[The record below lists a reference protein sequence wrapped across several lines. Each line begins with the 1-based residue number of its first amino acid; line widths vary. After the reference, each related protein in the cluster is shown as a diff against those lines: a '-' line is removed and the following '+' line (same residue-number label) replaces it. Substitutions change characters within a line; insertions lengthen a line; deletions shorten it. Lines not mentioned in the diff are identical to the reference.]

1 MNKIDIIK
9 RLFFNYTK
17 KHINKIILSVFFA
30 LLVAGSTSAIAYLLD
45 PAIKKIF
52 IEKDQA
58 LIIIIPI
65 FIIVAF
71 AVKGFSLYVAKVL
84 MIGVSEEVR
93 KDLQCDML
101 NNLVEADTKLID
113 GKHTGKFISNITNDV
128 SHITNLIST
137 AVLNIFKDS
146 LTLIGL
152 LIVMF
157 FQNWKLSLV
166 ALIMIPLATF
176 AARTLGKR
184 IGKVATEQML
194 RAGILNTY
202 LIELFKNHKL
212 IKIFQQEKYE
222 KIRAEKF
229 INDVKEK
236 TIKIATVYV
245 RSSPIM
251 ETLTGIM
258 IAVLIFYS
266 GKLVLKNEIDINNFF
281 SFLAAMMLAYQPV
294 RSLATLNI
302 TISQGLSAAKRI
314 LPVIDEKSELVQNK
328 DDSEIKVDTGNI
340 EFKNVSF
347 KYEKKNEIDIN
358 NFFSF
363 LAAMMLAYQPVR
375 SLATLNI
382 TISQGLSAAT
392 RILPIIDE
400 KSELQENKNST
411 EIKVNAGDVEF
422 KNVSFKYEK
431 ERKNNT
437 LNSVNIKMLGGKMTS
452 IVGHSGAGKST
463 ILNLI
468 PRFYDAISGD
478 IEIDNQSI
486 YNCTISSLRKNISL
500 VSQDTTLFDDTIR
513 NNIAYANLG
522 ASQKEIEE
530 AAKYSYASEFIEKL
544 PNKYETI
551 IGENGTRLS
560 GGEKQRLSIARAML
574 KKSQIILL
582 DEATSS
588 LDAET
593 ENKIQDAIN
602 FLTKDR
608 TTIVIA
614 HRLSTIL
621 NSDKIYVIDAGTVV
635 GEGTHD
641 QLLANSKVYKNF
653 YEKQI
658 KKV

>member
-1 MNKIDIIK
+1 MKKIDILK
-9 RLFFNYTK
+9 RLYFEYTR
-17 KHINKIILSVFFA
+17 KHLKQLLLSLFFA
-30 LLVAGSTSAIAYLLD
+30 LFVAGSTSAIAYLLD
-45 PAIKKIF
+45 PAIEKIF
-52 IEKDQA
+52 IEKDQTLMVIIPL
-58 LIIIIPI
+58 LIII
-65 FIIVAF
+65 AF
-71 AVKGFSLYVAKVL
+71 ATKGLSLYMAKVL
-84 MIGVSEEVR
+84 MIGVAEEVR
-93 KDLQCDML
+93 KDMQCDML
-101 NNLVEADTKLID
+101 GNLISADTALIE
-113 GKHTGKFISNITNDV
+113 GKHTGKFISILANDV
-128 SHITNLIST
+128 THITNLVSVAI
-137 AVLNIFKDS
+137 LNLFKDS
-146 LTLIGL
+146 LTLVGL
-152 LIVMF
+152 LVVMF
-157 FQNWKLSLV
+157 LQNWKL
-166 ALIMIPLATF
+166 ALIAIIMIPLASF
-176 AARTLGKR
+176 AAKTLGKR

-194 RAGILNTY
+194 KAGILNTY

-222 KIRAEKF
+222 NQRAEKF

-236 TIKIATVYV
+236 SKKISTIFV

-258 IAVLIFYS
+258 IAILIFYS
-266 GKLVLKNEIDINNFF
+266 GKLVLKNEIDVNNFF

-294 RSLATLNI
+294 RSLATVNI
-302 TISQGLSAAKRI
+302 AISQGLSAAIRI
-314 LPVIDEKSELVQNK
+314 LPVIDEKSKLTENK
-328 DDSEIKVDTGNI
+328 HDLEIKVNKGDI

-347 KYEKKNEIDIN
+347 KYDNRD
-358 NFFSF
+358 
-363 LAAMMLAYQPVR
+363 
-375 SLATLNI
+375 
-382 TISQGLSAAT
+382 
-392 RILPIIDE
+392 
-400 KSELQENKNST
+400 
-411 EIKVNAGDVEF
+411 
-422 KNVSFKYEK
+422 K
-431 ERKNNT
+431 ETTKPT
-437 LNSVNIKMLGGKMTS
+437 LNSVSLKILGNKMTS

-468 PRFYDAISGD
+468 PRFYDINSGD
-478 IEIDNQSI
+478 ILIDSQSV
-486 YNCTISSLRKNISL
+486 YKSTISSLRKNISL

-513 NNIAYANLG
+513 NNIAYANLE

-530 AAKYSYASEFIEKL
+530 AARYSFASEFIEKL

-621 NSDKIYVIDAGTVV
+621 NSDKIYVIDAGKVV

-641 QLLANSKVYKNF
+641 QLLANSTLYKNF

-658 KKV
+658 RKG